1 MKSIY
6 DKDKFRLSQDELRG
20 EYIFSTEDRNFIYSS
35 RNLHYLKQVSNDEF
49 VIIDHLPAVNE
60 YAFYY
65 FKHDKNN
72 ELIYSKR
79 FTEFDN
85 PDDIIIKDT
94 FILENKKT
102 NVPNVYNCSTKN
114 HFAME
119 GFKAIKTDIVD
130 NNNVPYIMGIKT
142 ITEGE
147 TTDKLTMLINPD
159 SLEADGFYSE
169 LQDRYIKIK
178 ENDGTTFDKDY
189 NVRLVETL
197 VEEVYPYLTILD
209 KRRSIEKDEKSKVIK
224 KVLISKL
231 NDKSE

>member
-6 DKDKFRLSQDELRG
+6 DKDKFRLSQDELSG

-49 VIIDHLPAVNE
+49 VIINHLPAVNE

-102 NVPNVYNCSTKN
+102 NVTNVYNRSTKN

-130 NNNVPYIMGIKT
+130 DNNVPYIMGIKT

>member
-1 MKSIY
+1 MKSMY
-6 DKDKFRLSQDELRG
+6 DKDNFRLSQDELSG

-60 YAFYY
+60 YVFYY
-65 FKHDKNN
+65 FKHDKTN

-102 NVPNVYNCSTKN
+102 NVTNIYNCSTKN

-119 GFKAIKTDIVD
+119 DFKAIKTDIVD
-130 NNNVPYIMGIKT
+130 DNNVPYIMGTKIVA
-142 ITEGE
+142 ERE

-159 SLEADGFYSE
+159 SLEIDGFYSE

-178 ENDGTTFDKDY
+178 ENDGTTFDKNY

-197 VEEVYPYLTILD
+197 VEEVCPYLKAID
-209 KRRSIEKDEKSKVIK
+209 KRRSIEDMEKSEVIK
-224 KVLISKL
+224 KVLVSKL
-231 NDKSE
+231 NAKSE